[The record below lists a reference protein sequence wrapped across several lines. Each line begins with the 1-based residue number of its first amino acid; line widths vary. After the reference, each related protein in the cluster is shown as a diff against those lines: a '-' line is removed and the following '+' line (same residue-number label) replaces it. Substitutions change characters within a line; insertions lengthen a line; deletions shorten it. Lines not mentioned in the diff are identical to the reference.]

1 MTQKKKWNAFKRL
14 FTSAKTAN
22 PPETQDTSDT
32 QDTPDTQE
40 PEESEG
46 AQKPDQPDWKQ
57 KALADFSDWIK
68 TLPDHPPAP
77 EAATA
82 DACDLYT
89 LLSEFSALRQEIK
102 MQNRE
107 QHRSIQTFTDMAES
121 FQKSMHLFEK
131 SVTGIDRL
139 SENIRTQTEKKAL
152 LPFLDV
158 RDALVRGLR
167 ASRTA
172 MAKKRW
178 YRPVPK
184 ELEAVAEGYEMA
196 IRRFDRALADSGIT
210 PVSAI
215 DQPFDPKT
223 MKAIG
228 KRSNPEKA
236 ANLVLE
242 EQAGGFVKD
251 SEVIRTAEVI
261 VNDPQSH

>member
-1 MTQKKKWNAFKRL
+1 MTEKKKWNAFKRL
-14 FTSAKTAN
+14 FTSSKTDEPPAPAKTAE
-22 PPETQDTSDT
+22 PAETGQPE
-32 QDTPDTQE
+32 
-40 PEESEG
+40 
-46 AQKPDQPDWKQ
+46 WKQ

-107 QHRSIQTFTDMAES
+107 QHRSIQTFTEMAES

-131 SVTGIDRL
+131 SVTGIDQL
-139 SENIRTQTEKKAL
+139 SENILANTEKKAV

-158 RDALVRGLR
+158 RDALVRGHR
-167 ASRTA
+167 ASRA
-172 MAKKRW
+172 AVEKKRW
-178 YRPVPK
+178 YRPG
-184 ELEAVAEGYEMA
+184 LRGIEAVAEGYEMA
-196 IRRFDRALADSGIT
+196 IRRFDRALSYAGIT
-210 PVSAI
+210 PVSTI

-228 KRSNPEKA
+228 KQTNPEKA
-236 ANLVLE
+236 AGIVLE

-261 VNDPQSH
+261 VNDAQNH